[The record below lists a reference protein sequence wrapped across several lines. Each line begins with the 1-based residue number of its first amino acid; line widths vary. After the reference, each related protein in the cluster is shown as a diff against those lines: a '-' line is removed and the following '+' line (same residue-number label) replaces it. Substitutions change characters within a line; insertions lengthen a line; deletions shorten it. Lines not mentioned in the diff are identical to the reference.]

1 MNNGDFEK
9 LENLTNEENVIKGDI
24 AEYKR
29 DLKSNKK
36 AKTIIDENIVA
47 STISEMTGIPISR
60 LSINEK
66 EKIAHIDDILK
77 KSVIGQDE
85 AVEAICRV
93 IKRNKVGLGDKTKTM
108 ANLLFC
114 GNSGVG
120 KCVSKNTKIKI
131 RNKKT
136 LEIQELT
143 IEEFKKLASR
153 ANKRKNHNIYI
164 EK

>member
-1 MNNGDFEK
+1 
-9 LENLTNEENVIKGDI
+9 
-24 AEYKR
+24 
-29 DLKSNKK
+29 
-36 AKTIIDENIVA
+36 
-47 STISEMTGIPISR
+47 MTGIPISR

-77 KSVIGQDE
+77 ESVIGQDE
-85 AVEAICRV
+85 AIKAICRV

-108 ANLLFC
+108 ANILMA
-114 GNSGVG
+114 GPTGTG

-143 IEEFKKLASR
+143 IEEFKKIASSS
-153 ANKRKNHNIYI
+153 K
-164 EK
+164 